1 MSTERMPATALD
13 RLPTGVPGLDDVI
26 GGGLFKAG
34 VYIVQGAPGT
44 GKTTLA
50 NQICY
55 AHVAGGGRALY
66 VTLLSES
73 HARMLQHLRALEFF
87 DETVI
92 PDRLYYVSAFSAL
105 ESEGLKGLN
114 ALLRSEVK
122 MHRASFVALDGFVSV
137 AETADTARELKK
149 LVHEIQGMAA
159 LQGCTFLLMSSGR
172 AEPSGAEHT
181 MVDGLIELDDRLFG
195 VRAERS
201 IQIRKFRG
209 GDSVRGRHAFQISD
223 RGIEVFPRFEALFC
237 SPARAEFQR
246 GTLGTGVA
254 ELDRMITAGGWPA
267 SSVTLVIGPTGIGKT
282 TLGLQFLAASSAEEP
297 GLLFSFF
304 ESPDFIR
311 AKAQSL
317 GLPFDSLEKQGHLA
331 ISWQPQAEHSL
342 DELAYRLL
350 AQVRK
355 RRVKRLVVDG
365 LEGFFESAVH
375 PERSGRFFA
384 CFANELRRCG
394 AAVLM
399 TSETRDL
406 VATSITTPHGIS
418 AIVDNLVYLRF
429 VESPS
434 GIKRLLS
441 ILKVRNSDFDSGTY
455 AFEITHSGIGVQGR
469 YMASGDVVPRAEAL
483 GNKRR
488 EEGSRETDKT

>member
-1 MSTERMPATALD
+1 MTKGPTSAGALD
-13 RLPTGVPGLDDVI
+13 RLPTGVPGLDDVT
-26 GGGLFKAG
+26 GGGLFKGG

-55 AHVAGGGRALY
+55 GHVAGGGRALY
-66 VTLLSES
+66 ITLLSES
-73 HARMLQHLRALEFF
+73 HARMLQHLRNLAFF

-149 LVHEIQGMAA
+149 LVHEIQVMCT

-201 IQIRKFRG
+201 IQVRKFRG
-209 GDSVRGRHAFQISD
+209 GNSLRGRHSFVISD
-223 RGIEVFPRFEALFC
+223 RGIEVFPRFEALLG
-237 SPARAEFQR
+237 SPAGAEVQG

-254 ELDRMITAGGWPA
+254 ELDRMIGGGWPA

-282 TLGLQFLAASSAEEP
+282 TLGLQFLAASSAAAP
-297 GLLFSFF
+297 GLMFSFS

-317 GLPFDSLEKQGHLA
+317 GLAFDGLERQGHVA
-331 ISWQPQAEHSL
+331 ISWQSHAEHSL

-350 AQVRK
+350 AQVRERK
-355 RRVKRLVVDG
+355 VKRLVVDG

-384 CFANELRRCG
+384 SFANELRRCG
-394 AAVLM
+394 VTALM

-406 VATSITTPHGIS
+406 VAGSIPMPHGV
-418 AIVDNLVYLRF
+418 AAVADNLIYVRF
-429 VESPS
+429 IEEQG

-441 ILKVRNSDFDSGTY
+441 VLKVRNSDFDSGTY
-455 AFEITHSGIGVQGR
+455 AFEITRSGISVQSR
-469 YMASGDVVPRAEAL
+469 YVTSVDGMPRANAG
-483 GNKRR
+483 GNTRR
-488 EEGSRETDKT
+488 EEGSRNG

>member
-1 MSTERMPATALD
+1 MASERTANALD
-13 RLPTGVPGLDDVI
+13 RLPTGIPGLDDVL

-44 GKTTLA
+44 GKTTFA

-73 HARMLQHLRALEFF
+73 HARMLQHLRTMEFF
-87 DETVI
+87 DESAI

-105 ESEGLKGLN
+105 EAEGLKGLN

-137 AETADTARELKK
+137 AETADTARDLKK
-149 LVHEIQGMAA
+149 LVHEIQVMAA

-201 IQIRKFRG
+201 IQVLKFRG
-209 GDSVRGRHAFQISD
+209 GDSLRGRHVFQISD
-223 RGIEVFPRFEALFC
+223 RGIEVFPRFEALY
-237 SPARAEFQR
+237 SWPARAEFQR
-246 GTLGTGVA
+246 GTLATGVA
-254 ELDRMITAGGWPA
+254 ALDRMIAAGGWPA
-267 SSVTLVIGPTGIGKT
+267 GSVTMIAGPTGIGKT

-317 GLPFDSLEKQGHLA
+317 GLPFGELEKQGHVA
-331 ISWQPQAEHSL
+331 ICWQPQVEHSL

-350 AQVRK
+350 AQVRE
-355 RRVKRLVVDG
+355 RGVKRLVVDG

-375 PERSGRFFA
+375 PERSSRFFF

-394 AAVLM
+394 VAALM

-406 VATSITTPHGIS
+406 VATSITTPYGVS

-429 VESPS
+429 IESHD

-455 AFEITHSGIGVQGR
+455 AFEIDRSGINVQGR
-469 YMASGDVVPRAEAL
+469 YAASGDVLPRAGAV
-483 GNKRR
+483 GNTGR
-488 EEGSRETDKT
+488 EEGSRETDNT